1 MSQAPLVLVDGSSY
15 LYRAFHALPPL
26 TTSKGLPTGAVKG
39 VLNMLKSLRKQYPK
53 SPFAVVFDA
62 KGGTF
67 RDEMFAEYKA
77 NRPSMPD
84 ELRVQ
89 VEPLHAS
96 VKAMGYP
103 LLCVEGVEA
112 DDVIGT
118 LARQCA
124 AEGRDVVI
132 STGDKDMAQLVC
144 PHVTLVN
151 TMTGSVYDIDGV
163 KAKFGV
169 GPELIIDYLALMGD
183 KVDNIPGVPG
193 VGEKTALG
201 LLVGVGGGLDVLY
214 ANLDK
219 VPELPIRGAKT
230 LPAKLTEHRDMAYL
244 SYALAT
250 IKLDVPLNIAIDS
263 LHPGE
268 MDVPALMELYA
279 ELEFKTWRDEL
290 LRSNPA
296 PAVKAP
302 AAAPADDLF
311 ALAPSAS
318 AAVVVAPA
326 PAAADAPTADAVVSE
341 LPAATALGDYQCI
354 LEQAQFDVWLKKLRN
369 AELIAFDTETTGLDA
384 QKAQLVGLS
393 FAVKA
398 GEAAYIPVA
407 HSYMGVPTQL
417 DRDAVLQALKPI
429 LEDPNKAK
437 VGQHAKYDIN
447 ILANASTPIAVQGVA
462 FDTMLESYVLDSTA
476 TRHDMDSL
484 ALKYLD
490 HSNIRF
496 EDIAGKGAKQLTF
509 DQIDLAQAAPY
520 AAEDADVT
528 LRLHQHLWAKLSV
541 EPSLAKVLQEIEM
554 PLVPVLARIERQGAL
569 VDANLLGLQSNELG
583 EKLVSL
589 ERQAFEI
596 AGEEFNLASPKQLGV
611 ILYEKLGLP
620 VLSKTAK
627 GQASTAEAVLAELAE
642 QDFELPKV
650 LMQYRSLSKLKSTYT
665 DRLPEQINPRTGRI
679 HTSYHQAVA
688 ATGRLSS
695 TDPNLQNIPI
705 RTAEGRRIRQAFVAP
720 KGYKLLAADYS
731 QIELRIMAHLAKD
744 ESLLDAFRHGRD
756 VHKATAAEVFGVPL
770 DQVTSD
776 QRRSAKAI
784 NFGLIYGMSAFGL
797 AKQIGCDRK
806 QAQAYIDVY
815 FARYPGVLA
824 YMERTREQASEQG
837 FVETL
842 FGRRLYLPDIHAKNQ
857 ALRKGAER
865 TAINAPMQG
874 TAADIIK
881 RAMVTVDNWLSESG
895 LDAKVILQVHDELV
909 LEVRE
914 DLVEHVRE
922 QIKPLMGNAAALDV
936 PLLVEVGVGD
946 NWDEAH

>member
-26 TTSKGLPTGAVKG
+26 MTSAGLPTGAVKG
-39 VLNMLKSLRKQYPK
+39 VLNMLKSLRKQYPD

-67 RDEMFAEYKA
+67 RDAMFAEYKA

-89 VEPLHAS
+89 VEPLHAT
-96 VKAMGYP
+96 VRALGLP

-118 LARQCA
+118 LARQSA
-124 AEGRDVVI
+124 AGGRQVVI
-132 STGDKDMAQLVC
+132 STGDKDMAQLVD
-144 PHVTLVN
+144 PHITLVN
-151 TMTGSVYDIDGV
+151 TMTGSTLDIDGV
-163 KAKFGV
+163 KEKFGV

-201 LLVGVGGGLDVLY
+201 LLTGVGGGLDVLY
-214 ANLDK
+214 ASLDK
-219 VPELPIRGAKT
+219 VPELPIRGAKG
-230 LPAKLTEHRDMAYL
+230 LPAKLLEHKDMAYL
-244 SYALAT
+244 SYQLAT
-250 IKLDVPLNIAIDS
+250 IKCDVELNVEINA

-268 MDVPALMELYA
+268 PDREALAELYRT
-279 ELEFKTWRDEL
+279 LEFKSWLDDLQRQAKSDGEQLAL
-290 LRSNPA
+290 LDA
-296 PAVKAP
+296 PAEP
-302 AAAPADDLF
+302 A
-311 ALAPSAS
+311 
-318 AAVVVAPA
+318 VETRYETV
-326 PAAADAPTADAVVSE
+326 
-341 LPAATALGDYQCI
+341 
-354 LEQAQFDVWLKKLRN
+354 LEQAQFDAWLKKLE
-369 AELIAFDTETTGLDA
+369 AAPLIAFDTETTSLDA
-384 QKAQLVGLS
+384 QQAQVVGVS
-393 FAVKA
+393 FAVEA
-398 GEAAYIPVA
+398 GEAAYVPLA
-407 HSYMGVPTQL
+407 HSYMGVPAQL
-417 DRDAVLQALKPI
+417 DRDAVLQALKPL
-429 LEDPNKAK
+429 LEDPAKAK
-437 VGQHAKYDIN
+437 VGQHAKYDMN
-447 ILANASTPIAVQGVA
+447 VLANASTPITVQGIA

-484 ALKYLD
+484 ALKYLG
-490 HSNIRF
+490 HSTIRF

-509 DQIDLAQAAPY
+509 DQIALEQAGPY

-528 LRLHQHLWAKLSV
+528 LRLHQALWQKLEAV
-541 EPSLAKVLQEIEM
+541 PSLVTVLKDIEM
-554 PLVPVLARIERQGAL
+554 PLVPVLARIERNGAL
-569 VDANLLGLQSNELG
+569 VDGKLLGQQSLELG
-583 EKLVSL
+583 EKMVAL
-589 ERQAFEI
+589 ERQAYEL
-596 AGEEFNLASPKQLGV
+596 AGQEFNLGSPKQLGA

-620 VLSKTAK
+620 VLAKTAT
-627 GQASTAEAVLAELAE
+627 GQPSTAENVLADLAE

-650 LMQYRSLSKLKSTYT
+650 IMQYRSLSKLKSTYT
-665 DRLPEQINPRTGRI
+665 DKLPEQINPRTGRI

-695 TDPNLQNIPI
+695 SDPNLQNIPI

-744 ESLLDAFRHGRD
+744 EGLLDAFRHDRD
-756 VHKATAAEVFGVPL
+756 VHRATAAEVFGVEL
-770 DQVTSD
+770 DQVSND

-797 AKQIGCDRK
+797 AKQIGVDRK
-806 QAQAYIDVY
+806 QSQAYIDRY

-824 YMERTREQASEQG
+824 YMERTREQAAAQG

-842 FGRRLYLPDIHAKNQ
+842 FGRRLYLPEIHSKNQ
-857 ALRKGAER
+857 AMRKGAER

-874 TAADIIK
+874 TAADIMK
-881 RAMVTVDNWLSESG
+881 RAMVAVDAWLQESG
-895 LDAKVILQVHDELV
+895 LDARVILQVHDELV

-914 DLVEHVRE
+914 DLVDTVRDA
-922 QIKPLMGNAAALDV
+922 IRPLMSDAAELDV
-936 PLLVEVGVGD
+936 PLVVEVGVGD